1 VDVPPA
7 EARPSAAH
15 WSKAAAS
22 FVECGLCFRGCA
34 IAPGASGFC
43 GARANEGGALVLP
56 FYGAASSIAVDPI
69 EKKPLH
75 HFLPGSGAL
84 SVGFFGCN
92 LRCPFCQNW
101 EISQEMPPPGSR
113 RIEPGDLI
121 RAARR
126 AGAPSIAY
134 TYSEPTVHFEF
145 TLEAMRLARAAGL
158 RNVLVTNGSLRE
170 GPALELLE
178 LTDAANV
185 DLKCWSA
192 ELYSKKLGGSLE
204 ATLAF
209 IGAAARIC
217 HLEVTTLVVP
227 GISDGEEDVRSIS
240 RFLAALPREVPLHLS
255 AYHPAWRFGEPPTSP
270 ELLGR
275 LAAAAREVLEY
286 VYVGNALCGES
297 NTLCPS
303 CGRVAVRR
311 KGYSIDARGLASSGG
326 KAACAGCGALLPI
339 IV

>member
-1 VDVPPA
+1 MA
-7 EARPSAAH
+7 
-15 WSKAAAS
+15 
-22 FVECGLCFRGCA
+22 
-34 IAPGASGFC
+34 
-43 GARANEGGALVLP
+43 LP
-56 FYGAASSIAVDPI
+56 FFGAVSSIAVDPI

-75 HFLPGSGAL
+75 HFLPGSGVL

-92 LRCPFCQNW
+92 MRCPFCQNW
-101 EISQEMPPPGSR
+101 EISQERPPDDPR
-113 RIEPGDLI
+113 RIEPEDLI

-145 TLEAMRLARAAGL
+145 VLETMRLARSAGL
-158 RNVLVTNGSLRE
+158 RNVLVTNGGLRE
-170 GPALELLE
+170 RPALELLE

-192 ELYSKKLGGSLE
+192 EGYAKTLGGSLE

-209 IGAAARIC
+209 IEAAAGTC
-217 HLEVTTLVVP
+217 HLEVTTLAVP
-227 GISDGEEDVRSIS
+227 GLCDREGDIRSIAG
-240 RFLAALPREVPLHLS
+240 FLAALPGSVPLHLS

-270 ELLGR
+270 ELLAR
-275 LAAAAREVLEY
+275 LAASAREILEF
-286 VYVGNALCGES
+286 VYVGNVAGGES

-311 KGYSIDARGLASSGG
+311 RGYSIDARGMVSSGG
-326 KAACAGCGALLPI
+326 RASCAGCGAPLPI